1 MTVMTE
7 STSTKTF
14 EELKLSVHF
23 KVCLSSSG
31 PSLFSLHFNVFLE
44 LMDNWLINN
53 RYCIP
58 SGNHSW
64 VQKTTL
70 APFCMST
77 HLVVLL
83 VPWIIFWTTVLILH
97 FPLSTHPS
105 PLPCGLHHKYAGYL
119 PIAQGL
125 DLLYMRIYFIP
136 LLSGSLC
143 YITRMECWV

>member
-83 VPWIIFWTTVLILH
+83 VPWIIF
-97 FPLSTHPS
+97 
-105 PLPCGLHHKYAGYL
+105 
-119 PIAQGL
+119 
-125 DLLYMRIYFIP
+125 
-136 LLSGSLC
+136 
-143 YITRMECWV
+143 